1 MFCRAIIDKS
11 ELKGAAMGSLLKS
24 TRNTRQLPVGNLRY
38 LRSDCPDELSDE
50 EVQWLRS
57 NNIVTIV
64 DLRDK
69 TEYTQRV
76 CRLEYE
82 EGFVYYHLPV
92 TGGGSVPASPE
103 AVANSY
109 VKMVDAQMV
118 EIVDTI
124 MSAKTNV
131 LFFCNAGKDRTG
143 VVSAI
148 ILKRMG
154 FDDAQIIADYMETK
168 TNLMPFLQEYS
179 ERHPEVDLRTIIPS
193 EENIKAVLALY

>member
-1 MFCRAIIDKS
+1 M
-11 ELKGAAMGSLLKS
+11 
-24 TRNTRQLPVGNLRY
+24 
-38 LRSDCPDELSDE
+38 
-50 EVQWLRS
+50 
-57 NNIVTIV
+57 TIV

-143 VVSAI
+143 VVSAF
-148 ILKRMG
+148 ILKRM
-154 FDDAQIIADYMETK
+154 
-168 TNLMPFLQEYS
+168 
-179 ERHPEVDLRTIIPS
+179 
-193 EENIKAVLALY
+193 

>member
-1 MFCRAIIDKS
+1 
-11 ELKGAAMGSLLKS
+11 MGSLLKS

-50 EVQWLRS
+50 EIQWLRS

-109 VKMVDAQMV
+109 VKMVDTQMV

>member
-1 MFCRAIIDKS
+1 M
-11 ELKGAAMGSLLKS
+11 
-24 TRNTRQLPVGNLRY
+24 PVGNMRY
-38 LRSDCPDELSDE
+38 LRSDCPDKLSDE

-69 TEYTQRV
+69 TEYTQKV
-76 CRLEYE
+76 CRLEQE
-82 EGFVYYHLPV
+82 EDFVYYHLPV
-92 TGGGSVPASPE
+92 TGGGAVPASPE
-103 AVANSY
+103 AVADSY
-109 VKMVDAQMV
+109 VKMIDAQMV

-124 MSAKTNV
+124 MSAETNV

-154 FDDAQIIADYMETK
+154 FDDAEIISDYMETK
-168 TNLMPFLQEYS
+168 TNLMPFLLEYS